1 MNLGTDI
8 DEILVSLED
17 GVLSIT
23 LNRPAKKNA
32 LHGTMYARM
41 AELIEGAAESSE
53 VGAILFAGTDDCFSS
68 GNDVSTFGD
77 YEGDPDDSP
86 PVRFLRALVH
96 CQLPVVAAVNGPA
109 IGVGTTMLLHCDVV
123 VAGDEA
129 TFNTP
134 FVDLGVCPEA
144 ASSYTMPQRMGYTSA
159 ARLLLLG
166 ETFDAAQALDCGL
179 VTEMHPAGEYRRRAG
194 ELAARLAGLPRTATR
209 ATKRLM
215 RAPMLAA
222 MDEAMR
228 TENREFAA
236 CMTSPEF
243 AEAVASFLESTKG
256 G

>member
-1 MNLGTDI
+1 MKLGADI
-8 DEILVSLED
+8 DEILVTLEN
-17 GVLSIT
+17 GLLTIT

-32 LHGTMYARM
+32 LFGAMYARM
-41 AELIEGAAESSE
+41 GELVEAAAESSD
-53 VGAILFAGTDDCFSS
+53 VGAILFAGADDCFSS

-77 YEGDPDDSP
+77 YQGDPDNSP

-96 CQLPVVAAVNGPA
+96 CQLPVIAAVNGPA

-144 ASSYTMPQRMGYTSA
+144 ASSYTMPQRMGYTRA
-159 ARLLLLG
+159 AQLLLLG
-166 ETFDAAQALDCGL
+166 ETFDAAQALDSGL
-179 VTEMHPAGEYRRRAG
+179 VTEMHPAGDYRRRAQ
-194 ELAARLAGLPRTATR
+194 EVAERLAGLPRTATR

-215 RAPMLAA
+215 RAPMLAV

-228 TENREFAA
+228 MENREFAV

-243 AEAVASFLESTKG
+243 AEAVASFLEPSKG